1 MLFNSN
7 RHGNA
12 PSDPLSTALAELER
26 GETAE
31 IQEVAVAGPL
41 GQRLADLGF
50 LPGTQVTLIRRA
62 PLGDPAV
69 YELRGTQL
77 CIRRSEARS
86 IRVRRGP
93 LGGRPSGVAA
103 SGGSP
108 PSSP

>member
-1 MLFNSN
+1 MVFNSN

-31 IQEVAVAGPL
+31 IEEVMVVGPL

-50 LPGTQVTLIRRA
+50 LPGTRVTLVRRA

-69 YELRGTQL
+69 YELRGSQM
-77 CIRRSEARS
+77 CIRRSEAGA
-86 IRVRRGP
+86 IRIRRVN
-93 LGGRPSGVAA
+93 GVATA
-103 SGGSP
+103 DTLP
-108 PSSP
+108 PSRP